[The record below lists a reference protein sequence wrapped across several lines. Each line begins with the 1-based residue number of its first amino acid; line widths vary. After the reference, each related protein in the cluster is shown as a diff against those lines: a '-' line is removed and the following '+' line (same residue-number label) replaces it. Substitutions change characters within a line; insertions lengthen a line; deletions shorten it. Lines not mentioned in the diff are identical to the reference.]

1 MSFRLHGVRSPDIR
15 YATAQRYFHDTKL
28 QEITLNHMST
38 GLERFLKSVPMP
50 GVKTLVCLRYD
61 EARVLTCL
69 PRYGQR
75 FNGFIMLKKLL
86 VWSNLCKSHYPVS
99 MEF

>member
-1 MSFRLHGVRSPDIR
+1 MEQNIDSSVVMCTCRFVCTQFAVPDIR

-28 QEITLNHMST
+28 QGITLNHMST
-38 GLERFLKSVPMP
+38 GLERFLKSVPML
-50 GVKTLVCLRYD
+50 GVKTLVYD

-86 VWSNLCKSHYPVS
+86 V
-99 MEF
+99 